1 MSNRSLSEMKRRGIE
16 VYADLKSTDRTK
28 SVSAGTALCAEA
40 REYGLGIRDFLT
52 LAVDPSLSED
62 QRIKSAAGEM
72 NGWEAALTYF
82 DVPVTDD
89 HAHGVTLQLAADTFS
104 QFPGVR
110 AMFPEAIDE
119 VLRWKYRQ
127 TAFENTESIVSQ
139 SRTINSTEMISTVVE
154 DKEADYE
161 FASAIAEGAEVP
173 VHKISASEHA
183 VKIYKFG
190 MGLEFTY
197 EFSRRAS
204 LDIFTPYQA
213 RIERAIETSKVM
225 AATALMINGDGN
237 VAGAAPVV
245 TQSSLN
251 GGVVG
256 TATNGVLS
264 YRHLTKWLIDRA
276 RAGAP
281 VDTVVGN
288 WDAYMQWLALF
299 ALPQVG
305 TGKFI
310 EGNHSEAEAVAK
322 AGFQLG
328 GVPILQGTVNFALSS
343 AVPDGSLLGITKA
356 ETCEELV
363 EAGADI
369 DESERAITN
378 QSVKFVRTRS
388 SGYKLLFADTRSILD
403 FNS

>member
-1 MSNRSLSEMKRRGIE
+1 MSNRSLSELQRRGIE
-16 VYADLKSTDRTK
+16 VYADLRSTDRTK
-28 SVSAGTALCAEA
+28 SISAGTALCAEA

-52 LAVDPSLSED
+52 LAVDPGLSED
-62 QRIKSAAGEM
+62 QRVKEDCKGL
-72 NGWEAALTYF
+72 NGWETALTYF
-82 DVPVTDD
+82 GVPVKDE
-89 HAHGVTLQLAADTFS
+89 HEKGVTLQLAADTFN

-154 DKEADYE
+154 DEEADYE
-161 FASAIAEGAEVP
+161 FAAAIAEGAEVP
-173 VHKISASEHA
+173 VHKIGASEHA

-190 MGLEFTY
+190 LGLEFTY
-197 EFSRRAS
+197 EFARRAS

-213 RIERAIETSKVM
+213 RIERAIETSKVS

-256 TATNGVLS
+256 TATNGILS
-264 YRHLTKWLIDRA
+264 YRHLTKWLVDRA
-276 RAGAP
+276 KGGAP
-281 VDTVVGN
+281 VDTVIGN
-288 WDAYMQWLALF
+288 WDAYIQWLAMF
-299 ALPQVG
+299 ALPRVG
-305 TGKFI
+305 TGNFV
-310 EGNHSEAEAVAK
+310 EGSHTEAEAVAK

-328 GVPILQGTVNFALSS
+328 GVPILQGTVDFALSS
-343 AVPDGSLLGITKA
+343 GVPDGKLLGITKA

-363 EAGADI
+363 ESGADI

-388 SGYKLLFADTRSILD
+388 SGYKLLFTDTRSILD
-403 FNS
+403 FDN